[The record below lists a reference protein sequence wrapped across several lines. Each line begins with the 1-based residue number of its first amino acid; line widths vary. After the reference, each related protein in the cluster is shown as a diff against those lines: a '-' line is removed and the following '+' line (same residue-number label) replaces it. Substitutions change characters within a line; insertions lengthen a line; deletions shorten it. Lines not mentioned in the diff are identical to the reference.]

1 MYVAVDN
8 PKGIT
13 QYGGTVSAPIAKSIM
28 KDIISKLN
36 IEKSDYTL
44 EKKYQWF
51 DEKYYAIP
59 NIVGLSKKEA
69 IKLLKNFNIEYTGSG
84 EYVKLVS
91 PSEGTILKEYSTV
104 RILLTNDN

>member
-1 MYVAVDN
+1 
-8 PKGIT
+8 
-13 QYGGTVSAPIAKSIM
+13 M

-69 IKLLKNFNIEYTGSG
+69 IKLLKNFNIGYTGSG